1 MKAILIIA
9 LLSFTGCAA
18 IGSWTDAQKECAND
32 PTCLSEAKG
41 YAKIGEAVASGFG
54 PVAAG
59 GTGAGIM
66 FIALGLLGL
75 RKKKEES
82 K

>member
-1 MKAILIIA
+1 MKAVILA
-9 LLSFTGCAA
+9 LFLFSGCTAL
-18 IGSWTDAQKECAND
+18 GSWTDAQKTCAND
-32 PTCLSEAKG
+32 PGCLSEAKG

-66 FIALGLLGL
+66 YIALGLLGL
-75 RKKKEES
+75 RKKKEE

>member
-1 MKAILIIA
+1 MRILIIA
-9 LLSFTGCAA
+9 LLLFSGCTAV
-18 IGSWTDAQKECAND
+18 GKWTDAQKLCASD
-32 PTCLSEAKG
+32 PACLADAKG

-66 FIALGLLGL
+66 FIALGILGL
-75 RKKKEES
+75 RKKKEPQ
-82 K
+82 